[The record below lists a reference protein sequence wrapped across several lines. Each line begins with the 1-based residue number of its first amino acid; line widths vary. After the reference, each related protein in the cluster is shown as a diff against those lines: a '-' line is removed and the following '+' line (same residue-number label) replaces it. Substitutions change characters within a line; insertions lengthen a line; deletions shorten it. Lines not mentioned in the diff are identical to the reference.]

1 MFESL
6 LENSFICLL
15 IFFLSLPPFLP
26 LSGFSLQDSFEYIHQ
41 DPNLGKLNT
50 NQNNLG
56 PCRTGSN
63 LGKIRHVT
71 GLSLSELPVLWVCVL
86 LYYELVV
93 LFCFFF
99 FCIIFNLCLFLCVYS
114 VCPLVCVSVSRSAAG
129 MQQQTA
135 AGRS

>member
-15 IFFLSLPPFLP
+15 IFFFFSLPPFLP

-71 GLSLSELPVLWVCVL
+71 GLSLSEYQYCGCV
-86 LYYELVV
+86 
-93 LFCFFF
+93 FCL
-99 FCIIFNLCLFLCVYS
+99 IMS
-114 VCPLVCVSVSRSAAG
+114 
-129 MQQQTA
+129 
-135 AGRS
+135 